1 MDNKTNSSSNDNT
14 SQLVVELSQETYDVV
29 MEVVSRATDRGLESS
44 FDHWLRDAIKT
55 GANARLRTWNDRDVV
70 TLFKQASNGNDIA
83 KQKLARLLKMS
94 APSNPT
100 M

>member
-1 MDNKTNSSSNDNT
+1 MDNKENKVKDASH
-14 SQLVVELSQETYDVV
+14 LVVELSQETYDAV
-29 MEVVSRATDRGLESS
+29 MEVVGRATDRGLESS

-83 KQKLARLLKMS
+83 KQKLAKLLKMS
-94 APSNPT
+94 TPTNPVV
-100 M
+100 